1 MGEPEQSTEEP
12 QRPKAFDIMGWLGLV
27 MGVAGLVTGYVYY
40 AWTITYPE
48 IAWWS
53 TDQIVF
59 NSQNANPDIRL
70 IDKSGTQIV
79 HNVYATNISISNAG
93 SSLLERANDVNSLV
107 RSPLKIAFL
116 DMDGSSG
123 RLLSASIVAV
133 SEHAPVKLSCQLSDD
148 SSLLLTWDH
157 FDPGAGFRALMLYT
171 AERQLLPDV
180 GADVVGMNRPNHV
193 DLTQRM
199 KEIPDLPEAG
209 PRFTILA
216 YLVASVAL
224 VAVFFMVG
232 KLLSVL
238 APKRLGTRV
247 EAFSE
252 SVIVPFLEQKVEP
265 FFKRHAAKFRK
276 SGVVLGR
283 LMFYSWLLAG
293 CAAGVVLVVDYQ
305 PTLVAIW
312 RYVFPS
318 DQPPLAIASP
328 ANIAC
333 NRA

>member
-79 HNVYATNISISNAG
+79 QNVYATNISISNAG

-157 FDPGAGFRALMLYT
+157 FD
-171 AERQLLPDV
+171 
-180 GADVVGMNRPNHV
+180 
-193 DLTQRM
+193 
-199 KEIPDLPEAG
+199 
-209 PRFTILA
+209 
-216 YLVASVAL
+216 
-224 VAVFFMVG
+224 
-232 KLLSVL
+232 
-238 APKRLGTRV
+238 
-247 EAFSE
+247 
-252 SVIVPFLEQKVEP
+252 
-265 FFKRHAAKFRK
+265 
-276 SGVVLGR
+276 
-283 LMFYSWLLAG
+283 
-293 CAAGVVLVVDYQ
+293 
-305 PTLVAIW
+305 
-312 RYVFPS
+312 
-318 DQPPLAIASP
+318 
-328 ANIAC
+328 
-333 NRA
+333 